1 MKVEAKSQI
10 LLVGHSF
17 GSSGHVVSLEDNFL
31 LWDGRRVH
39 EAFGTS
45 KVPEPFE
52 SVHEASVCTREW
64 RFLT

>member
-1 MKVEAKSQI
+1 MKVVAKSQI
-10 LLVGHSF
+10 LLEEHSF
-17 GSSGHVVSLEDNFL
+17 GSGHVISLEDNFL

-39 EAFGTS
+39 EAFGAS
-45 KVPEPFE
+45 KVHEPFE